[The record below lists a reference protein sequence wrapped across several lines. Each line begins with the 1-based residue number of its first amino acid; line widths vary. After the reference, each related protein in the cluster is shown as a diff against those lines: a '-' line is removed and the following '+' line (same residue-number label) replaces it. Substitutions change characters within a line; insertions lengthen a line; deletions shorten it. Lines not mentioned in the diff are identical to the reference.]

1 MKLWLFF
8 IKEKSYVKKGKEM
21 GSNTYKLWYLQ
32 ELLNVAV
39 AISDILETDQTDV
52 ILLSLQA

>member
-1 MKLWLFF
+1 
-8 IKEKSYVKKGKEM
+8 M